1 MSQAHVD
8 AVRQSLDA
16 WNNDDFETYAGLAHP
31 EIEWTSEV
39 AERMAGAD
47 TVYRGVEGLRRHW
60 DEWREI
66 WTVKVR
72 VTEVIDLG
80 DTVVTVA
87 QTLARGHGM
96 GAEMEQPIGYVFEFE
111 DGMARRVRS
120 YIDPDRA
127 LAAVGLPPR

>member
-8 AVRQSLDA
+8 AVRRTLDA
-16 WNNDDFETYAGLAHP
+16 WNRDDFETYSELAHP

-39 AERMAGAD
+39 AERMAGSG
-47 TVYRGVEGLRRHW
+47 TVYRGIEGLRRHW

-66 WTVKVR
+66 WTVTVN
-72 VTEVIDLG
+72 VTDVIDLG
-80 DTVVTVA
+80 DTVVAVA
-87 QTLARGHGM
+87 RTLARGHAVGL
-96 GAEMEQPIGYVFEFE
+96 EMEQPIGYVFEFE

-127 LAAVGLPPR
+127 LEAVGLSR

>member
-1 MSQAHVD
+1 MSQEYVD
-8 AVRQSLDA
+8 AVRRSLDA
-16 WNNDDFETYAGLAHP
+16 WNRDDFATYSAMAHP

-39 AERMAGAD
+39 AERMAGEG
-47 TVYRGVEGLRRHW
+47 TVYCGVEGLRRHW
-60 DEWREI
+60 NEWREI
-66 WTVKVR
+66 WTVTVD

-80 DTVVTVA
+80 DTVVAVA

-111 DGMARRVRS
+111 DGLARRARS

-127 LAAVGLPPR
+127 LEAAGVTR